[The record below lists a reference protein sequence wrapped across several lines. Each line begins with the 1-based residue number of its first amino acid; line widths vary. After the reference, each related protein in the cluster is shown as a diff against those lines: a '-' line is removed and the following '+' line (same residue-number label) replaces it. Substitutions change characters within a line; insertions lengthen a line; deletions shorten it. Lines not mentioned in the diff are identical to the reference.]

1 MESSDSNN
9 AGGGPGRLADR
20 AWLRAMDAYTA
31 GAYARAEE
39 EFRAAVRLDPGM
51 ADAWLGLH
59 ALRCDTSGALL
70 AMHRHRKRFGEQ
82 RSRHRRPLSSWYW
95 LGWWV
100 QPVLEDARDLALAHA
115 SHWLDGRHLTEL
127 DTALAQCPPPGEDPS
142 VRFLH
147 ACRSYL
153 LKDWEQLIRDTDR
166 LLDDP
171 LLGIEAG
178 LFGGMARV
186 RLDMCAQAQGPLAAS
201 LARCRSEQPQR
212 KELRYWLA
220 RAYEGAG
227 RSAAALPLYRAVH
240 RADPAFMDTA
250 ARLTA
255 ISAEDGLVD
264 ALLEG
269 VVGSGPA
276 AGGGTGAGREAGP
289 VTGFGTDEAYD
300 PAEELGAADGFGA
313 AAGYGVDYE
322 TQEDLPVGYTAEPG
336 AGRPVEPGAGFT
348 ADYPGEPPAEF
359 PAEFPAGFRGDVAG
373 GLPAGFTMDEGFG
386 PPEGVEEAPGAGQG
400 AGEAVGPQATAGPVP
415 GGPRPGAEGGAGPEP
430 RSGSTVFE
438 GPGTFQG
445 PSGFDGPGGFPG
457 GFEGPGGVEGPAPQ
471 GTGARTGSGSAAP
484 GESGPAATLF
494 LPGRAVG
501 SQAVPAHRASPD
513 RSGSRQ
519 ELDAALDAL
528 ERMVGLD
535 PVKRQVR
542 ALSAQ
547 LRMSRLRAGEGLP
560 VQPPKRHFVFSGPS
574 GTGKTTVARIL
585 GRVFHSLGLL
595 SGNHLVEA
603 QRADL
608 VGEFLGQTAVKAN
621 ELIDSALD
629 GVLFIDEA
637 YSLSNSGYSKGDA
650 YGDEALQVLLKRAED
665 NRDRLVVI
673 LAGYPEGM
681 NRLLSTNPGLNSRF
695 TTRVD
700 FPSYRPAELTA
711 IGAALAGRDGDG
723 WDEDATEELS
733 SICGHVVREGWIDDL
748 GNGRFIRTLYEKSC
762 AYRDLRLS
770 LTGGQPSR
778 EDLATLRLPDLVQ
791 AYGELIDGRGGGAE
805 A

>member
-1 MESSDSNN
+1 
-9 AGGGPGRLADR
+9 
-20 AWLRAMDAYTA
+20 MDAYTA

-39 EFRAAVRLDPGM
+39 EFRTAVRLDPGM

-70 AMHRHRKRFGEQ
+70 AMHRNKKRFGEQ
-82 RSRHRRPLSSWYW
+82 RSRHHRPLSSWYW

-100 QPVLEDARDLALAHA
+100 QPVLEDERDLALAHA
-115 SHWLDGRHLTEL
+115 SHWLDGRHLPEL
-127 DTALAQCPPPGEDPS
+127 DRALTQCPPVEQDPS

-153 LKDWEQLIRDTDR
+153 LKDWEQLIRDTDQ
-166 LLDDP
+166 LLDDH

-186 RLDMCAQAQGPLAAS
+186 RLDMCAQAQAPLAAS

-227 RSAAALPLYRAVH
+227 RSAAALPLYRSVH

-250 ARLTA
+250 ARLAA
-255 ISAEDGLVD
+255 IAAEDGLG
-264 ALLEG
+264 LLEELPAF
-269 VVGSGPA
+269 GPA
-276 AGGGTGAGREAGP
+276 EAADSIALDLIAGP
-289 VTGFGTDEAYD
+289 GPAPIDLGPPT
-300 PAEELGAADGFGA
+300 PAESL
-313 AAGYGVDYE
+313 
-322 TQEDLPVGYTAEPG
+322 
-336 AGRPVEPGAGFT
+336 
-348 ADYPGEPPAEF
+348 
-359 PAEFPAGFRGDVAG
+359 
-373 GLPAGFTMDEGFG
+373 
-386 PPEGVEEAPGAGQG
+386 
-400 AGEAVGPQATAGPVP
+400 P
-415 GGPRPGAEGGAGPEP
+415 GGPLTEGPFAENLLAGGPLATGPYADGPYADGPRVDGPLPLAERSGEGPREGDPALPQPPAGPP
-430 RSGSTVFE
+430 SAPTVR
-438 GPGTFQG
+438 Q
-445 PSGFDGPGGFPG
+445 DGPTALSA
-457 GFEGPGGVEGPAPQ
+457 PA
-471 GTGARTGSGSAAP
+471 
-484 GESGPAATLF
+484 PAATQQRL
-494 LPGRAVG
+494 
-501 SQAVPAHRASPD
+501 
-513 RSGSRQ
+513 
-519 ELDAALDAL
+519 EAALGAL
-528 ERMVGLD
+528 EQMVGLD

-547 LRMSRLRAGEGLP
+547 LRMAGLRAEQGLP

-585 GRVFHSLGLL
+585 GQVFHALGLL
-595 SGNHLVEA
+595 SGDHLVEA

-637 YSLSNSGYSKGDA
+637 YSLANSGYSKGDA

-681 NRLLSTNPGLNSRF
+681 NRLLAANPGLNSRF

-711 IGAALAGRDGDG
+711 IGSALAARDGDG
-723 WDEDATEELS
+723 WDEDAADELA
-733 SICGHVVREGWIDDL
+733 SICAHVVAEGWIDDL

-770 LTGGQPSR
+770 QSRELPSR

-791 AYGELIDGRGGGAE
+791 AYGELIDGAG
-805 A
+805 

>member
-1 MESSDSNN
+1 
-9 AGGGPGRLADR
+9 
-20 AWLRAMDAYTA
+20 MDAYTA

-59 ALRCDTSGALL
+59 ALRSDTSAALL
-70 AMHRHRKRFGEQ
+70 AMYRNRNRFGEQ
-82 RSRHRRPLSSWYW
+82 RRLHRRPLSSWYW

-100 QPVLEDARDLALAHA
+100 QPVLEDPRDLALAHA
-115 SHWLDGRHLTEL
+115 SHWLDGRHLAEL
-127 DTALAQCPPPGEDPS
+127 DRALEQCPAPAEDPCA
-142 VRFLH
+142 RFLY
-147 ACRSYL
+147 ACRAYL
-153 LKDWEQLIRDTDR
+153 LKDWEQLIRDTDH

-178 LFGGMARV
+178 LFAGMARV
-186 RLDMCAQAQGPLAAS
+186 RLDMCAQAQAPLAAS

-250 ARLTA
+250 TRLAAIAAEDPLADGLGDALTA
-255 ISAEDGLVD
+255 GGPLTGGQPAGGRPGGADGGAAGGPGLGAGYPEDGGFAGIPEYDEEFEGVGGPGGATVSGDGVATGGSSGMAPPGGGSAVETGFADPGPANAGSVDAGLVD
-264 ALLEG
+264 A
-269 VVGSGPA
+269 GSMESASVDAGSVDAGPAGAAPADGAPRSAGERSGWGAPTGPA
-276 AGGGTGAGREAGP
+276 A
-289 VTGFGTDEAYD
+289 
-300 PAEELGAADGFGA
+300 PA
-313 AAGYGVDYE
+313 
-322 TQEDLPVGYTAEPG
+322 Q
-336 AGRPVEPGAGFT
+336 
-348 ADYPGEPPAEF
+348 
-359 PAEFPAGFRGDVAG
+359 
-373 GLPAGFTMDEGFG
+373 
-386 PPEGVEEAPGAGQG
+386 
-400 AGEAVGPQATAGPVP
+400 
-415 GGPRPGAEGGAGPEP
+415 
-430 RSGSTVFE
+430 
-438 GPGTFQG
+438 
-445 PSGFDGPGGFPG
+445 
-457 GFEGPGGVEGPAPQ
+457 
-471 GTGARTGSGSAAP
+471 
-484 GESGPAATLF
+484 
-494 LPGRAVG
+494 LPGRG
-501 SQAVPAHRASPD
+501 QAQPRTATAPEARND
-513 RSGSRQ
+513 GDER
-519 ELDAALDAL
+519 ELDAALAEL
-528 ERMVGLD
+528 SLMVGLE

-547 LRMSRLRAGEGLP
+547 LRMSRLRAEQGLP

-585 GRVFHSLGLL
+585 GRVFHALGLL
-595 SGNHLVEA
+595 SGDHLVEA

-637 YSLSNSGYSKGDA
+637 YSLSNSGYTKGDA

-681 NRLLSTNPGLNSRF
+681 NRLLATNPGLNSRF

-700 FPSYRPAELTA
+700 FPSYRPGELTA

-723 WDEDATEELS
+723 WDEDAAEELA
-733 SICGHVVREGWIDDL
+733 SICTHVVHEGWIDEL

-770 LTGGQPSR
+770 LLREPPGR

-791 AYGELIDGRGGGAE
+791 AYGELIDGRG
-805 A
+805 